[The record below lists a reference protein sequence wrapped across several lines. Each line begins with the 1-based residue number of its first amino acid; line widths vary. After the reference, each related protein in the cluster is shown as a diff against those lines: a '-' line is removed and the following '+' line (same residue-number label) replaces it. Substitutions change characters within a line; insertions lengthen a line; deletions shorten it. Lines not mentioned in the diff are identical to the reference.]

1 VPSGEILIFG
11 HGKGSSSTMA
21 QIIRYLTKHHEG
33 IAERIVGALTVD
45 VEALTDNQLLAEA
58 REWYHH
64 FNTEE

>member
-1 VPSGEILIFG
+1 
-11 HGKGSSSTMA
+11 MA

-64 FNTEE
+64 FNAEE